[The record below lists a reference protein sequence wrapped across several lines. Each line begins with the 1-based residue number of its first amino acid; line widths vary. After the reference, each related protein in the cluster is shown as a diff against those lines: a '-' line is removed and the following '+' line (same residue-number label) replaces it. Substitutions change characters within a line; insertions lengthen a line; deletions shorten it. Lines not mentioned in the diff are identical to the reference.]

1 MYNVEYIRNFPADF
15 DDMMRKRKL
24 PSLSAEVI
32 QMHDELKKKKSIL
45 QDLNTQK
52 NEIAS
57 QIAIIKR
64 SSADY
69 EKEEMLTRNAENIRA
84 LIVDA
89 SAKVAKEESAFKA
102 FLSKIPNILD
112 SRVPEGEG
120 ESDNVVIKE
129 VGEKK
134 HFTFEPMQHFEI
146 GENLRSMNFEKAAE
160 ISGSRFVH
168 LYGDLAILER
178 ALTNFMLDHHRKNGF
193 LEMSVPVLVK
203 EDAMFNAGQLPKFDA
218 ESFKCDSLY
227 RLIPTAEV
235 PLVNLLSA
243 CDVDITSLPKRFM
256 SHTQCFRSEAGS
268 AGKDTRGMIRVHQ
281 FSKVELV
288 TITSED
294 TSEFEHQHMLN
305 SIEILMQSLGL
316 HYRVVLLC
324 SGDIGFTSA
333 LTYDIEVW
341 LPGQKKYR
349 EISSCSNCIDFQS
362 RRMLGRYFVKDSNK
376 KKIYTFLHTLN
387 GSGVAV
393 GRALVAVLEN
403 YQNEDGTVDVPEVL
417 IPYCNGLKKIVPNK
431 NF

>member
-1 MYNVEYIRNFPADF
+1 MYNIEYVKNSPVEF
-15 DDMMRKRKL
+15 DNAMRKRKMPPL
-24 PSLSAEVI
+24 AAEI
-32 QMHDELKKKKSIL
+32 IRMFDEWKRKKNTL

-64 SSADY
+64 TSADY
-69 EKEEMLTRNAENIRA
+69 KKEEMLTKSAESIRA
-84 LIVDA
+84 LIVEA
-89 SAKVAKEESAFKA
+89 SAAVTEEESKFKA

-112 SRVPEGEG
+112 SRVPEGNG
-120 ESDNVVIKE
+120 EDDNVVIRE
-129 VGEKK
+129 VGEKR
-134 HFTFEPMQHFEI
+134 HFSFKPIQHFEI
-146 GENLRSMNFEKAAE
+146 GENLHSMNFEKAAE

-168 LYGDLAILER
+168 LYGDLAVLER
-178 ALTNFMLDHHRKNGF
+178 ALANFMLDHHRKNSF
-193 LEMSVPVLVK
+193 LEISVPVLVK
-203 EDAMFNAGQLPKFDA
+203 EEAMFNAGQLPKFDN
-218 ESFKCDSLY
+218 ESFKCDSSY

-235 PLVNLLSA
+235 PLVNLLSN
-243 CDVDITSLPKRFM
+243 CNVDITSLPKRFM

-288 TITSED
+288 TVTTED
-294 TSEFEHQHMLN
+294 TSEFEHQYMLN
-305 SIEILMQSLGL
+305 SIETLMQSLGF

-341 LPGQKKYR
+341 LPGQQKYR
-349 EISSCSNCIDFQS
+349 EISSCSNCMDFQA
-362 RRMLGRYFVKDSNK
+362 RRMLGRYFVKDNNQK
-376 KKIYTFLHTLN
+376 KVYTFLHTLN

-431 NF
+431 IF